1 MTIHTLASGSEGNC
15 LLLSDGGV
23 HLLLDAGI
31 STRRIKAGLLQLGLT
46 MADVDGVL
54 ITHEHSDHVSGLQT
68 MVKHHRIP
76 IYTSP
81 GTARQLAYRIAGIES
96 LLRPVEPGTV
106 FSVGDCRVT
115 VFRTSHDAAQS
126 VDYRVDGSAA
136 VGFLTDTG
144 FVTPEAEAALAGVDT
159 AGAGEQPRRGVAPQR
174 AVSLFPKGPHSG
186 GRGASVQR
194 CSGGVRR
201 PDGPVRHTVHRS
213 GPPEP
218 GEQHPPAGL
227 GHGAAT
233 PEYGGGGGTAG
244 GGPPQRGQS
253 PLWDGG
259 AGMQRVTVLCVGKL
273 KEKFYLEAAAEYVK
287 RLQRFCKLELV
298 ELPESRLPESP
309 SPAEVQRALAAE
321 AAAIRERLP
330 KGGAVIA
337 LCIEGKP
344 CSSVELSRRMEELAV
359 AGKTQLT
366 FLIGGSVGLDESLK
380 QQADWRLSMSPM
392 TFPHHLARIML
403 LEQIYR
409 AYQISAGTKYH
420 K

>member
-159 AGAGEQPRRGVAPQR
+159 LVLESNHVVEWLRSGPYPYSLKARILGDEGHLSNDAAAEFAARMAQCGTRCIILAHLSRENNTPQR
-174 AVSLFPKGPHSG
+174 AWDT
-186 GRGASVQR
+186 VQR
-194 CSGGVRR
+194 RLN
-201 PDGPVRHTVHRS
+201 TV
-213 GPPEP
+213 E
-218 GEQHPPAGL
+218 
-227 GHGAAT
+227 
-233 PEYGGGGGTAG
+233 
-244 GGPPQRGQS
+244 
-253 PLWDGG
+253 
-259 AGMQRVTVLCVGKL
+259 
-273 KEKFYLEAAAEYVK
+273 
-287 RLQRFCKLELV
+287 
-298 ELPESRLPESP
+298 
-309 SPAEVQRALAAE
+309 AEV
-321 AAAIRERLP
+321 
-330 KGGAVIA
+330 
-337 LCIEGKP
+337 
-344 CSSVELSRRMEELAV
+344 
-359 AGKTQLT
+359 
-366 FLIGGSVGLDESLK
+366 
-380 QQADWRLSMSPM
+380 
-392 TFPHHLARIML
+392 L
-403 LEQIYR
+403 LEVAPRSEVSPPYGMEV
-409 AYQISAGTKYH
+409 AVCSE
-420 K
+420 

>member
-81 GTARQLAYRIAGIES
+81 GTARQLAYRSAGIEP
-96 LLRPVEPGTV
+96 LLRPLEPGTV

-159 AGAGEQPRRGVAPQR
+159 LVLESNHDVEW
-174 AVSLFPKGPHSG
+174 L
-186 GRGASVQR
+186 
-194 CSGGVRR
+194 
-201 PDGPVRHTVHRS
+201 RS
-213 GPPEP
+213 GPYP
-218 GEQHPPAGL
+218 
-227 GHGAAT
+227 
-233 PEYGGGGGTAG
+233 
-244 GGPPQRGQS
+244 
-253 PLWDGG
+253 
-259 AGMQRVTVLCVGKL
+259 
-273 KEKFYLEAAAEYVK
+273 
-287 RLQRFCKLELV
+287 
-298 ELPESRLPESP
+298 
-309 SPAEVQRALAAE
+309 
-321 AAAIRERLP
+321 
-330 KGGAVIA
+330 
-337 LCIEGKP
+337 
-344 CSSVELSRRMEELAV
+344 
-359 AGKTQLT
+359 
-366 FLIGGSVGLDESLK
+366 
-380 QQADWRLSMSPM
+380 
-392 TFPHHLARIML
+392 
-403 LEQIYR
+403 
-409 AYQISAGTKYH
+409 
-420 K
+420 

>member
-126 VDYRVDGSAA
+126 VDYRVDGSTA

-144 FVTPEAEAALAGVDT
+144 YVTPEAEAALAGVDT
-159 AGAGEQPRRGVAPQR
+159 LVLESNHDVDRILGDEGHLSNDAAAEFAARMARCGTRCIILAHLSRENNTPQR
-174 AVSLFPKGPHSG
+174 AWDTVQRRLNTVEAEVLLEVAPRSEVSLPYGMEVP
-186 GRGASVQR
+186 V
-194 CSGGVRR
+194 CS
-201 PDGPVRHTVHRS
+201 
-213 GPPEP
+213 E
-218 GEQHPPAGL
+218 
-227 GHGAAT
+227 
-233 PEYGGGGGTAG
+233 
-244 GGPPQRGQS
+244 
-253 PLWDGG
+253 
-259 AGMQRVTVLCVGKL
+259 
-273 KEKFYLEAAAEYVK
+273 
-287 RLQRFCKLELV
+287 
-298 ELPESRLPESP
+298 
-309 SPAEVQRALAAE
+309 
-321 AAAIRERLP
+321 
-330 KGGAVIA
+330 
-337 LCIEGKP
+337 
-344 CSSVELSRRMEELAV
+344 
-359 AGKTQLT
+359 
-366 FLIGGSVGLDESLK
+366 
-380 QQADWRLSMSPM
+380 
-392 TFPHHLARIML
+392 
-403 LEQIYR
+403 
-409 AYQISAGTKYH
+409 
-420 K
+420 

>member
-126 VDYRVDGSAA
+126 VDYRVDGSAS

-144 FVTPEAEAALAGVDT
+144 YVTPEAEAALAGVDT
-159 AGAGEQPRRGVAPQR
+159 LVLE
-174 AVSLFPKGPHSG
+174 SNHD
-186 GRGASVQR
+186 VQMLA
-194 CSGGVRR
+194 
-201 PDGPVRHTVHRS
+201 DGPYPYPVKRRVGS
-213 GPPEP
+213 DV
-218 GEQHPPAGL
+218 
-227 GHGAAT
+227 GHLSND
-233 PEYGGGGGTAG
+233 
-244 GGPPQRGQS
+244 Q
-253 PLWDGG
+253 
-259 AGMQRVTVLCVGKL
+259 
-273 KEKFYLEAAAEYVK
+273 AAAE
-287 RLQRFCKLELV
+287 LEALLCD
-298 ELPESRLPESP
+298 ELEQVVAMHISQNNNTYRLPAES
-309 SPAEVQRALAAE
+309 LAAVVRRASHP
-321 AAAIRERLP
+321 AAVQA
-330 KGGAVIA
+330 A
-337 LCIEGKP
+337 LQ
-344 CSSVELSRRMEELAV
+344 SVLV
-359 AGKTQLT
+359 
-366 FLIGGSVGLDESLK
+366 SVG
-380 QQADWRLSMSPM
+380 
-392 TFPHHLARIML
+392 
-403 LEQIYR
+403 
-409 AYQISAGTKYH
+409 
-420 K
+420 